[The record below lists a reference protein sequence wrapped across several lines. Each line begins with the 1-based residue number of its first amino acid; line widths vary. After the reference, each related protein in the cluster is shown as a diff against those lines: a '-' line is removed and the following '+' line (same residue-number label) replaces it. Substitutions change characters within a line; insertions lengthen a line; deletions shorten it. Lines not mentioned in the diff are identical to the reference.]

1 MEQYNKHHQSA
12 ETNEIILYNSSFMKR
27 QDSHFKN
34 YHSYMYPLGFKG
46 SVCRSVT
53 PKSTES
59 SSSLML
65 LVSSF
70 EVSMVT
76 DLTSPFLT

>member
-12 ETNEIILYNSSFMKR
+12 ETKESILCKLWIIKR
-27 QDSHFKN
+27 QDSNFKN
-34 YHSYMYPLGFKG
+34 YDFYMYPLGFKG